1 VALMETRVE
10 PPAYLR
16 PDELARLYSVEE
28 FEPLARERMAD
39 AGYRYVAGWAG
50 TGETVRLNRE
60 AFGRWLLRPRALVDV
75 SSIDPSTTVL
85 GRPISLPVMFAPS
98 ALHRLAHP
106 DGELATASA
115 SVTASTAMIM
125 STSASATIEEV
136 GAVARDPWFQLY
148 WLTDRELTR
157 DLVQRA
163 AAAGFK
169 ALCLTVDAPV
179 GGWREGELRYPVP
192 MDANCKAANLPDDVA
207 VETTLT
213 WSSLEWLRSISP
225 LPLVL
230 KGIMTAEDAKLSVEN
245 GASAIVVSNHGG
257 RQLDWAQA
265 SLEALPEI
273 VDAVGGQLE
282 ILTDGGIRRGTDV
295 LKALALG
302 ARAVLIGRPVFWG
315 LATGGAAGLAAMVE
329 LIRGELISAM
339 ALTGATRITD
349 VGRHVVVR
357 RS

>member
-1 VALMETRVE
+1 MASGRVE
-10 PPAYLR
+10 QPVYLG
-16 PDELARLYSVEE
+16 PDELARLFSVED

-39 AGYRYVAGWAG
+39 AAYRYVAGWAG

-60 AFGRWLLRPRALVDV
+60 AFGRWVLKPRALIDV
-75 SSIDPSTTVL
+75 STIDPSTTVL
-85 GRPISLPVMFAPS
+85 GQPVSMPVLFAPS

-106 DGELATASA
+106 DGELATAAA
-115 SVTASTAMIM
+115 SVTTGTIMIM
-125 STSASATIEEV
+125 STSASATIE
-136 GAVARDPWFQLY
+136 AVARVAKDPWFQLY

-163 AAAGFK
+163 AAAGFR

-192 MDANCKAANLPDDVA
+192 ISATCRAANLPDDVE
-207 VETTLT
+207 VETRLT

-230 KGIMTAEDAKLSVEN
+230 KGIMTAEDARLAVEH
-245 GASAIVVSNHGG
+245 GAAAVVVSNHGG

-265 SLEALPEI
+265 SLDALPEI
-273 VDAVGGQLE
+273 VDAVDGRLE

-302 ARAVLIGRPVFWG
+302 ARAVLVGRPVFWG
-315 LATGGAAGLAAMVE
+315 LATGGAAGLAAMIE

-339 ALTGATRITD
+339 ALTGATSVSE
-349 VGRHVVVR
+349 VGRQVVAR

>member
-1 VALMETRVE
+1 VALMEGRVE
-10 PPAYLR
+10 PPVYLG
-16 PDELARLYSVEE
+16 PDELARLYSVED
-28 FEPLARERMAD
+28 FESLARERMAD

-60 AFGRWLLRPRALVDV
+60 AFGRWVLRPRALVDV
-75 SSIDPSTTVL
+75 STIDPSTTVL
-85 GRPISLPVMFAPS
+85 GQPVSLPVLFAPS

-106 DGELATASA
+106 DGELATAAA
-115 SVTASTAMIM
+115 SVAADTVMIL

-136 GAVARDPWFQLY
+136 AAVARDPWFQLY

-163 AAAGFK
+163 TAAGFR

-192 MDANCKAANLPDDVA
+192 LDATCRAANLPDVVE
-207 VETTLT
+207 VETRLT
-213 WSSLEWLRSISP
+213 WSSLDWLRSISP

-230 KGIMTAEDAKLSVEN
+230 KGIMTAQDARLAVDH
-245 GASAIVVSNHGG
+245 GAAAIVVSNHGG

-265 SLEALPEI
+265 SLDALPEI

-282 ILTDGGIRRGTDV
+282 ILTDGGVRRGTDV

-315 LATGGAAGLAAMVE
+315 LATGGAAGLGAMVE
-329 LIRGELISAM
+329 LIRGELVSAM
-339 ALTGATRITD
+339 ALTGATTIAD
-349 VGRHVVVR
+349 VGRQLVSPR
-357 RS
+357 F

>member
-1 VALMETRVE
+1 VALGRVE
-10 PPAYLR
+10 QPVYLG

-28 FEPLARERMAD
+28 FEPLARERMAE

-50 TGETVRLNRE
+50 TGATVGLNRE
-60 AFGRWLLRPRALVDV
+60 AFERWVLKPRALVDV
-75 SSIDPSTTVL
+75 STIDASTTVL
-85 GRPISLPVMFAPS
+85 GKPVSLPVLFAPS
-98 ALHRLAHP
+98 ALHCLAHP
-106 DGELATASA
+106 DRELATAAA
-115 SVTASTAMIM
+115 SVTTGTIMIL

-136 GAVARDPWFQLY
+136 GGVAQDPWFQLY
-148 WLTDRELTR
+148 WLTDRGLTR
-157 DLVQRA
+157 DLVERA
-163 AAAGFK
+163 AAAGFR

-192 MDANCKAANLPDDVA
+192 LDATCRSSNLPDE
-207 VETTLT
+207 VEVEKTLT

-225 LPLVL
+225 LPIVL
-230 KGIMTAEDAKLSVEN
+230 KGIMTAGDARLAAEH
-245 GASAIVVSNHGG
+245 GAAAIVVSNHGG

-265 SLEALPEI
+265 SLDALPEI
-273 VDAVGGQLE
+273 VAAVDGQLE

-315 LATGGAAGLAAMVE
+315 LAAGGAAGLAAMVE

-339 ALTGATRITD
+339 ALTGATRVQDI
-349 VGRHVVVR
+349 GRHVVAR

>member
-1 VALMETRVE
+1 VALREGRVE
-10 PPAYLR
+10 PPVYLG
-16 PDELARLYSVEE
+16 PDELARLFSVEE
-28 FEPLARERMAD
+28 FEPLARERMVDSA
-39 AGYRYVAGWAG
+39 YRYVAGWAG

-60 AFGRWLLRPRALVDV
+60 AFGRWVFRPRGLVDV

-85 GRPISLPVMFAPS
+85 GQPVSLPVLFAPS

-106 DGELATASA
+106 EGELATASA
-115 SVTASTAMIM
+115 SVTASTIMIM
-125 STSASATIEEV
+125 STSASSTIEDV
-136 GAVARDPWFQLY
+136 AAVARDPWFQLY

-163 AAAGFK
+163 AAAGFR

-179 GGWREGELRYPVP
+179 GGWRESELRYPVP
-192 MDANCKAANLPDDVA
+192 INEDCRAANLPDEVE
-207 VETTLT
+207 VETRLT

-230 KGIMTAEDAKLSVEN
+230 KGIMTAEDARLAVEH
-245 GASAIVVSNHGG
+245 GADAIVVSNHGG

-265 SLEALPEI
+265 SLEAMPVI
-273 VDAVGGQLE
+273 VDAVDGRLE

-315 LATGGAAGLAAMVE
+315 LATGGAAGLGAMVE
-329 LIRGELISAM
+329 LIRGELVSAM
-339 ALTGATRITD
+339 ALTGATRIAD
-349 VGRHVVVR
+349 VGRHLVTR